1 LLQDAA
7 RRIQDRVREIGDC
20 IKGLSTPPHFAP
32 CRVVT
37 VVDDVMK
44 TLHMLA
50 DEKKISLRA
59 EGLDAIPL
67 ISADE
72 RRLFN
77 ALYNLIHNAIAAIPG
92 GGSITVRGSIDLAD
106 EAVHLFVIDTGRGM
120 PPEVRDS
127 LFTGRAISRK
137 AGGTGLGT
145 KIVKDVVDAHNGQI
159 SLETQEGKG
168 TTVHIRL
175 PLMQSVASPR

>member
-1 LLQDAA
+1 
-7 RRIQDRVREIGDC
+7 

-32 CRVVT
+32 CRVAT

-77 ALYNLIHNAIAAIPG
+77 AFYNLIHNAIAAIPG
-92 GGSITVRGSIDLAD
+92 GGSITVRANVDLAD
-106 EAVHLFVIDTGRGM
+106 EAVHLVVIDTGRGIL
-120 PPEVRDS
+120 PELRDS
-127 LFTGRAISRK
+127 LFTARAISRQ
-137 AGGTGLGT
+137 AGGTA
-145 KIVKDVVDAHNGQI
+145 IA
-159 SLETQEGKG
+159 TQ
-168 TTVHIRL
+168 
-175 PLMQSVASPR
+175 

>member
-1 LLQDAA
+1 NTPVATWPAVCSSGKQTSPLLCNRVSGLLQDAA

-20 IKGLSTPPHFAP
+20 IKGLSTPPQFAP
-32 CRVVT
+32 CRVAA
-37 VVDDVMK
+37 VVDDVIK

-77 ALYNLIHNAIAAIPG
+77 AFYNLILNAIAAIP
-92 GGSITVRGSIDLAD
+92 A
-106 EAVHLFVIDTGRGM
+106 
-120 PPEVRDS
+120 
-127 LFTGRAISRK
+127 
-137 AGGTGLGT
+137 
-145 KIVKDVVDAHNGQI
+145 
-159 SLETQEGKG
+159 
-168 TTVHIRL
+168 
-175 PLMQSVASPR
+175 

>member
-1 LLQDAA
+1 
-7 RRIQDRVREIGDC
+7 

-32 CRVVT
+32 CRVAT

-77 ALYNLIHNAIAAIPG
+77 AFYNLIHHAIAAIPG
-92 GGSITVRGSIDLAD
+92 GGSITVRATVDLAD
-106 EAVHLFVIDTGRGM
+106 EAVHLFAIDHVHAM
-120 PPEVRDS
+120 FHEARDS
-127 LFTGRAISRK
+127 LC
-137 AGGTGLGT
+137 
-145 KIVKDVVDAHNGQI
+145 
-159 SLETQEGKG
+159 
-168 TTVHIRL
+168 
-175 PLMQSVASPR
+175 